1 MFPHPPTGQSKEE
14 IEKSPFVERLLK
26 KGYEVIYFTD
36 VLDEYVMQ
44 HMTEYDDKK
53 FADASKDELKMRDKD
68 EKETKRDKVRMG
80 TGGDPSGCCRA
91 LSIWGNQLP
100 MFA

>member
-1 MFPHPPTGQSKEE
+1 MVGDVPPLTCHHASAGQTKEE
-14 IEKSPFVERLLK
+14 IAKSPFVERLLQK
-26 KGYEVIYFTD
+26 DYEVIYFTD

-68 EKETKRDKVRMG
+68 EKESKRDKVRR
-80 TGGDPSGCCRA
+80 S
-91 LSIWGNQLP
+91 
-100 MFA
+100 